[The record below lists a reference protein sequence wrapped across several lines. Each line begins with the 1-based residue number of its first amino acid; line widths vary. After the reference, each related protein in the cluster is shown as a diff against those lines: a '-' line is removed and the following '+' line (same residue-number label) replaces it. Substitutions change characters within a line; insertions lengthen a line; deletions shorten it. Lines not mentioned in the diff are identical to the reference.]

1 MDNIV
6 KNTEINT
13 ECVESYFEKS
23 ALSHKD
29 INAVLDVSNTKEAIH
44 SNIYRDYFTKK
55 YLQKNVSPNKSDSIL
70 DFGCGVGR
78 ITYSFSKFANRVDGI
93 DTSKNMIE
101 VAAAKKEKIDNV
113 NFTLLKGTILPFP
126 NNSYNKIFSN
136 WVFQHISDEKI
147 IEYLKEFY
155 RILPNGG
162 KIYLF
167 EQTMLTEQS
176 TEKHI
181 YRKDEDYSRLIESVF
196 GFKKILV
203 KPVMRVPSRGMS
215 LWNKKLLFGKKLLP
229 LFCFIDNLTMNYKR
243 QNVKYYT
250 TVFIYEK

>member
-101 VAAAKKEKIDNV
+101 VAAAKKVANNKTMTGLCIRETRDYGDGMGRVWLIKREK
-113 NFTLLKGTILPFP
+113 
-126 NNSYNKIFSN
+126 
-136 WVFQHISDEKI
+136 
-147 IEYLKEFY
+147 
-155 RILPNGG
+155 
-162 KIYLF
+162 
-167 EQTMLTEQS
+167 
-176 TEKHI
+176 
-181 YRKDEDYSRLIESVF
+181 
-196 GFKKILV
+196 
-203 KPVMRVPSRGMS
+203 
-215 LWNKKLLFGKKLLP
+215 
-229 LFCFIDNLTMNYKR
+229 
-243 QNVKYYT
+243 
-250 TVFIYEK
+250 